1 MLSRLKRPA
10 YYRLFTSYSMNNLRF
25 TTLSLWCL
33 VALIASSPAQGQE
46 RSRLQPGGQR
56 ISQLDN
62 AKIAFI
68 TSRLTLTQDQAQRF
82 WPAYNE
88 FIGKRRDLNRAAR
101 LLRRD
106 ADNPGLSD
114 AQLRDNFNQ
123 DFALRQQQLNLEK
136 DYFDKAQKV
145 LTLRQVAQ
153 LYQAERDFT
162 KEVLKRVAGQ
172 KDGPLPLAPTNQ

>member
-1 MLSRLKRPA
+1 
-10 YYRLFTSYSMNNLRF
+10 MNTLRF
-25 TTLSLWCL
+25 FILSCLLL
-33 VALIASSPAQGQE
+33 VALASRQPAQAQA
-46 RSRLQPGGQR
+46 RRPGAS

-82 WPAYNE
+82 WPVYND
-88 FIGKRRDLNRAAR
+88 FVTKRRELNRSAR
-101 LLRRD
+101 QLRRD

-114 AQLRDNFNQ
+114 AQLRDNFTQ
-123 DFALRQQQLNLEK
+123 DFAIRQQQLNLEK
-136 DYFDKAQKV
+136 DYFEKLQKV
-145 LTLRQVAQ
+145 LALRQVAQ

-172 KDGPLPLAPTNQ
+172 NAPAPPPADQPVR

>member
-1 MLSRLKRPA
+1 
-10 YYRLFTSYSMNNLRF
+10 MNLLRF
-25 TTLSLWCL
+25 FFFGLFCL
-33 VALIASSPAQGQE
+33 ALAASQPAQAQLRG
-46 RSRLQPGGQR
+46 RLGQPGAR

-82 WPAYNE
+82 WPLYND
-88 FIGKRRDLNRAAR
+88 FIGKRRELNRSAR

-106 ADNPGLSD
+106 AASLSLND

-123 DFALRQQQLNLEK
+123 DFAIRQQQLNLEK
-136 DYFDKAQKV
+136 DYFDKVQKV
-145 LTLRQVAQ
+145 LSLRQVAQ

-162 KEVLKRVAGQ
+162 KEVLKRVAGN
-172 KDGPLPLAPTNQ
+172 GPAAGSPADDQ

>member
-1 MLSRLKRPA
+1 MNRLRTFF
-10 YYRLFTSYSMNNLRF
+10 LICL
-25 TTLSLWCL
+25 CL
-33 VALIASSPAQGQE
+33 VTLTGSQPARAQG
-46 RSRLQPGGQR
+46 RGRLRQQGGR

-68 TSRLTLTQDQAQRF
+68 TSRLTLSQDEAQRF
-82 WPAYNE
+82 WPMYND
-88 FIGKRRDLNRAAR
+88 FVAKRRELNRSAR
-101 LLRRD
+101 QLRRD
-106 ADNPGLSD
+106 AGSAGLTD
-114 AQLRDNFNQ
+114 TQLRDNFTQ

-145 LTLRQVAQ
+145 LNLHQIAQ

-172 KDGPLPLAPTNQ
+172 GGGPAVGEQ

>member
-1 MLSRLKRPA
+1 
-10 YYRLFTSYSMNNLRF
+10 MNFRF
-25 TTLSLWCL
+25 LVVSGWCL
-33 VALIASSPAQGQE
+33 AAFVASEPAQAQG
-46 RSRLQPGGQR
+46 RGRLSQPVGRR
-56 ISQLDN
+56 INQLDN

-82 WPAYNE
+82 WPTYNE
-88 FIGKRRDLNRAAR
+88 FVAKRRDLNRSAR

-106 ADNPGLSD
+106 AGSATLSD

-123 DFALRQQQLNLEK
+123 DFAIRQQQLNLEK

-145 LTLRQVAQ
+145 LTLRQIAQ

-162 KEVLKRVAGQ
+162 KEILNRVAGQ
-172 KDGPLPLAPTNQ
+172 TPTAATPD